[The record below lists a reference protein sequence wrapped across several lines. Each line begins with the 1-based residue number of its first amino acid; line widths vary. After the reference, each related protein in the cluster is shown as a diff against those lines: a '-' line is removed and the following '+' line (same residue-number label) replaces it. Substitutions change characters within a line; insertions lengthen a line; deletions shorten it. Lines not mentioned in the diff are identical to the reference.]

1 MKRFLSILFVCACA
15 LVLSTAPVFG
25 WSGYEENAAGNG
37 YQAQKASTF
46 DYAGR
51 NFGVSFDKS
60 FGKQLGNVTASGAG
74 SNATVKTDEGFTSW
88 HGDQKITGHSNV
100 WSYGTESQSQ
110 SSEASAT
117 GYTAW
122 DTCEYCWWTYPCN
135 PHPEISTAG
144 FKTNQYQ
151 MGGSVSL
158 SYNQDRSMISG
169 IGGVQSQNMTGY
181 AHGIAYSKADQS
193 MTRSESFGNYQ
204 ESRNGWTYQGG
215 SLNQG
220 TYQHGYVGPCSG
232 SSFSGN
238 VNQIAIGGS
247 YTKYGPAGSNGH
259 FSKGGIAQMASSSYY
274 GYNTHGGA
282 NQILTNSYETYS
294 TNNTNSTIYTY
305 GSGSVQTSV
314 GGGR

>member
-1 MKRFLSILFVCACA
+1 MKKYLSILFVCACA

-25 WSGYEENAAGNG
+25 GTSYDASGNG
-37 YQAQKASTF
+37 YQAQKANTF

-51 NFGVSFDKS
+51 DAGIEFDHS
-60 FGKQLGNVTASGAG
+60 YGKQLGNVTATGVG
-74 SNATVKTDEGFTSW
+74 SNATVKANEGFTSW
-88 HGDQKITGHSNV
+88 HGDQKITRDRFGNVKGNV

-110 SSEASAT
+110 SSKAKSFGHYCNNAT
-117 GYTAW
+117 
-122 DTCEYCWWTYPCN
+122 
-135 PHPEISTAG
+135 SSAG
-144 FKTNQYQ
+144 FKTNQNQ

-158 SYNQDRSMISG
+158 SYNHDRSMISG
-169 IGGVQSQNMTGY
+169 IGGGQSQNMTGY

-204 ESRNGWTYQGG
+204 ESPNGWTYQGG

-247 YTKYGPAGSNGH
+247 YTKYGSAGSNGH
-259 FSKGGIAQMASSSYY
+259 FSKGGMAQMASSSYY